1 MASDWL
7 PILLLIALLL
17 LGVAIVA
24 ATFLTYKYLSLKGQ
38 IAEQARREFEQW
50 REREIATIKQQSL
63 EIARREMQAEFEQ
76 WKNKYEQSVRQDAIQ
91 KSQAVTLGKVTEHF
105 VPYLPDFAYNPKDAR
120 FIGSPVDFVVFDGL
134 NEGEVRRV
142 VFVEVKTGT
151 SVLSTRE
158 RRVRDAVR
166 SGKVEWEEIRPTFKA
181 AKSLVE
187 LGEEKVEA
195 SEPQQVGA
203 G

>member
-1 MASDWL
+1 MGL
-7 PILLLIALLL
+7 FTCQC
-17 LGVAIVA
+17 A
-24 ATFLTYKYLSLKGQ
+24 AKV
-38 IAEQARREFEQW
+38 
-50 REREIATIKQQSL
+50 
-63 EIARREMQAEFEQ
+63 EFEQ

-105 VPYLPDFAYNPKDAR
+105 VPYLPD